1 MRHLRFLLLLLIGAI
16 SGCQQDDATTT
27 TKVFKYLALGDSYTI
42 GESVAFEKNFPSQLK
57 DSLQKSI
64 TQSRVDLKIIA
75 TTGWTTTNLID
86 EINDE
91 VFPSNYD
98 LVTLLIGVNNQYQQK
113 PFSLYQTE
121 FPQLVNE
128 AIARAGGDKSRVI
141 VVSIPDYAYTPYGQ
155 FTGNGTTISTQ
166 LSLYNSFA
174 EQYCQT
180 NDVGFVYITDIT
192 QQGLSD
198 TELVAFDGLHPS
210 AKAYKKF
217 VERLVPLAR
226 EIVE

>member
-1 MRHLRFLLLLLIGAI
+1 MLFLCAATA
-16 SGCQQDDATTT
+16 GCQQDDDATQA
-27 TKVFKYLALGDSYTI
+27 KVFKYLALGDSYTI

-64 TQSRVDLKIIA
+64 PQSRVDLKIIA

-121 FPQLVNE
+121 FPALASE
-128 AIARAGGDKSRVI
+128 AIARAGGDKSKVI

-155 FTGNGTTISTQ
+155 STGNGNTISTQ
-166 LSLYNSFA
+166 LALYNSFA

-180 NDVGFVYITDIT
+180 NGVRFVYITDIT

-210 AKAYKKF
+210 GKAYKKF
-217 VERLVPLAR
+217 VERLLQPAKGIL
-226 EIVE
+226 E